1 VKLAVRDDSFDE
13 NRGLSGARRRGRS
26 FFVADL
32 VGYALKGDA
41 TSMEVPLFSLST
53 KPDLAIWQWRSRDG
67 KRWITVTPSVLGRA
81 TQHDKDILIYIMS
94 QLVAGLDRSLPDAAC
109 QTVRFKAYDYL
120 VATNRGVSG
129 AEYAA
134 MKLSLTRLRGTS
146 LTTNIATG
154 GRQIDEGFGLIERWR
169 IVTSEQD
176 PARMGAVE
184 VTLSP
189 WLLNAVQAFDV
200 FTLNKDY
207 FRLRKPLERRL
218 YELARKHC
226 GHQAMARIG
235 LDLLRQ
241 KAGSRAS
248 LKEFRRMVRSIMASD
263 NLPEYR
269 VLLDQRD
276 MVTLYTKDSARLVR
290 SLPERA
296 GFLMDAG

>member
-1 VKLAVRDDSFDE
+1 
-13 NRGLSGARRRGRS
+13 
-26 FFVADL
+26 
-32 VGYALKGDA
+32 
-41 TSMEVPLFSLST
+41 
-53 KPDLAIWQWRSRDG
+53 
-67 KRWITVTPSVLGRA
+67 
-81 TQHDKDILIYIMS
+81 
-94 QLVAGLDRSLPDAAC
+94 
-109 QTVRFKAYDYL
+109 
-120 VATNRGVSG
+120 
-129 AEYAA
+129 
-134 MKLSLTRLRGTS
+134 
-146 LTTNIATG
+146 
-154 GRQIDEGFGLIERWR
+154 
-169 IVTSEQD
+169 
-176 PARMGAVE
+176 MGAVE